1 MLIDK
6 IFGFYKFAFFEDGAG
21 AGAGSGAGA
30 GAGAGTPP
38 AFETLIPAEY
48 KDKPWV
54 KEVKDIPSLFKR
66 TDGLLSEMGK
76 RPAGIPQ
83 DNAAPEEWDKF
94 FKAAGRPDKP
104 EDYGFKADTEA
115 AKALGWDDKIAQGAQ
130 AVLHAAGL
138 SKKQAAMVREGYEK
152 LIVEHAKEKGLAQEK
167 LDNDFEKLAT
177 TAFGDKRDKVLAESK
192 ILIAKYAP
200 ENVKAHVANLSNENL
215 IILAGVLKGV
225 REQYIKED
233 ILPPAGGSG
242 SGNAKTEAEIRT
254 EAMKLMASPEWKDAT
269 HRDHD
274 KVVKQVNDLYA
285 SLK

>member
-1 MLIDK
+1 MLISK
-6 IFGFYKFAFFEDGAG
+6 IFPFYRFAFFEDGGAG
-21 AGAGSGAGA
+21 GSGSGGAGSV
-30 GAGAGTPP
+30 P
-38 AFETLIPAEY
+38 AFETLIPAEF

-54 KEVKDIPSLFKR
+54 KDVKDLPTLFKR

-104 EDYGFKADTEA
+104 EEYGFKADTEA
-115 AKALGWDDKIAQGAQ
+115 AKALGWDEKIAAGAQ
-130 AVLHAAGL
+130 SVLHSAGL
-138 SKKQAAMVREGYEK
+138 SKKQAQIVRDGYEK
-152 LIVEHAKEKGLAQEK
+152 LLLEYAKEKGVAQQQ
-167 LDNDFEKLAT
+167 LDTDFEKLAK
-177 TAFGDKRDKVLAESK
+177 TAFGDNADKVLAESK
-192 ILIAKYAP
+192 LLIAKYAH
-200 ENVKAHVANLSNENL
+200 ESVKPHIEKLSNENL

-242 SGNAKTEAEIRT
+242 SGSAKSEAEIRA
-254 EAMKLMASPEWKDAT
+254 EAMKLMASPEWKDST